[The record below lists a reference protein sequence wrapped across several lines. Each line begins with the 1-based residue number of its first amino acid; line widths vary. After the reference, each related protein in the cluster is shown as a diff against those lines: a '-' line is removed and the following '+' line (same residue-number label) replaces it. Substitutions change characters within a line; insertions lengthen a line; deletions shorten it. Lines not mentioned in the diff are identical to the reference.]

1 MGIRRHMEPEPTL
14 QTQTDLSSGADG
26 DRLDIDATEVAQR
39 GQSVIELSRELN
51 SSSKALLEQIDPIA

>member
-1 MGIRRHMEPEPTL
+1 MEAEPIT
-14 QTQTDLSSGADG
+14 QTQPDLSGTEG
-26 DRLDIDATEVAQR
+26 DTFDVDATEVAQR